1 MSGARMVLA
10 PVSVG
15 ELIDKITILEI
26 KAERIDEPSAQA
38 NVLRELAALRTLR
51 DREPMPEAV
60 AALTA
65 ALAAANRALWD
76 IEDAL
81 RRLEREGR
89 FDAEFVA
96 LARQVYGVN
105 DRRAA
110 LKRRISALTGSAI
123 VEEKLYAGDS
133 PKIR

>member
-1 MSGARMVLA
+1 MVLA

-26 KAERIDEPSAQA
+26 KAERIEEPAAQA
-38 NVLRELAALRTLR
+38 NVLRELAALRALR

-65 ALAAANRALWD
+65 ELAAANRALWD

-110 LKRRISALTGSAI
+110 LKRRISGLTGSAI

>member
-1 MSGARMVLA
+1 MSAGAARVILA

-26 KAERIDEPSAQA
+26 KNERICDPSARG
-38 NVLRELAALRTLR
+38 NVQRELEALRALR
-51 DREPMPEAV
+51 DRESLPAV
-60 AALTA
+60 ALEITDALSE
-65 ALAAANRALWD
+65 ANRQLWD

-89 FDAEFVA
+89 FDAEFIA
-96 LARQVYGVN
+96 LARQVYAVN

-110 LKRRISALTGSAI
+110 LKRQVNALSNSAI
-123 VEEKLYAGDS
+123 VEEKLYRSDS
-133 PKIR
+133 H

>member
-1 MSGARMVLA
+1 MSGAPARVILA

-26 KAERIDEPSAQA
+26 KHEKIFDPAARA
-38 NVLRELAALRTLR
+38 NVEHELEALRALRERESLPPSVLAI
-51 DREPMPEAV
+51 
-60 AALTA
+60 TA
-65 ALAAANRALWD
+65 DLAAANRQLWD

-81 RRLEREGR
+81 RGMERDGS
-89 FDAEFVA
+89 FDAQFVA

-110 LKRRISALTGSAI
+110 LKRQINAHSNSAI
-123 VEEKLYAGDS
+123 VEEKHYRSDS
-133 PKIR
+133 R

>member
-1 MSGARMVLA
+1 MVLA

-26 KAERIDEPSAQA
+26 KAERIEEPAAHA
-38 NVLRELAALRTLR
+38 NVLRELAALRALR

-65 ALAAANRALWD
+65 ELAAANRALWD

-110 LKRRISALTGSAI
+110 LKRRISGLTGSAI